1 MANNILKSISDI
13 FDRKLFRIPDYQRG
27 YSWEDKH
34 LKAFWDDL
42 ERLPENKNHYTGL
55 ITLESITDWKERGS
69 WKNDEW
75 LIEKQKFT
83 PFHIV
88 DGQQRVTTI
97 IIVINAILSKLK
109 EDDSFVLDTKTD
121 ISRKYI
127 KLETNGLKSYV
138 FGYEEND
145 PSNNYFKACILSDG
159 QGFNQPMDI
168 YTRNLENAQKFFTKK
183 LEDSKLGEL
192 ETLYNKLT
200 LRLLFNLYEI
210 EDEID
215 VYVTFE
221 TTNNRGKP
229 LSKLE
234 LLKNRL
240 IYLTTQLKN
249 NNSPHFNNEID
260 DLRISINKN
269 WKIVYEYLGKNI
281 DNKLD
286 DDDFL
291 KNHVFMYFGHKN
303 DTESQ
308 YSDFLLDDYF
318 TAQNA
323 SDGNLSIKDIKE
335 YVESIGKSVKEWFKI
350 KNPEYAYTLE
360 NFNMSKD
367 ISEWLSK
374 LNRLEF
380 AAFSPSIMAIL
391 QKNYN
396 PENILETLKYME
408 RYIFLVLKVT
418 SRKSNAGKNFFYT
431 KANEIWKDKVT
442 LPEFQSHILSRI
454 TAGHDFSLKE
464 FHDKIVKLFEEK
476 KGFYDWPSIKYFL
489 FEYELSLELKSG
501 EDSKVTWKSFN
512 RDNTIEHIYP
522 QQPKEEY
529 WTQRFSKLTDIEKG
543 LLENNL
549 GNLLLLKGKKNI
561 VLSNRNFDFKRDKYT
576 EGSYSQIEV
585 SKYKEWTPKEILE
598 RSLKMLE
605 FLEERW
611 NAPIND
617 QHFRKKVLCLPV
629 IK

>member
-27 YSWEDKH
+27 YSWEEKH

-69 WKNDEW
+69 WENDEW

-127 KLETNGLKSYV
+127 KLETNGLKSYI

-145 PSNNYFKACILSDG
+145 PSNNYFKACILGDG

-168 YTRNLENAQKFFTKK
+168 YTRNLKNAQQFFTEK
-183 LEDSKLGEL
+183 LENRKLGEL
-192 ETLYNKLT
+192 EALYNKLT

-240 IYLTTQLKN
+240 IYLTTKLKN

-260 DLRISINKN
+260 ALRISINKN
-269 WKIVYEYLGKNI
+269 WKIVYEYLGKNV
-281 DNKLD
+281 DNILD

-323 SDGNLSIKDIKE
+323 NDGNLSIKDIKE
-335 YVESIGKSVKEWFKI
+335 YVENIGRSVKEWFKI

-360 NFNMSKD
+360 NFNLSKD

-380 AAFSPSIMAIL
+380 AAFSPCIMAIL
-391 QKNYN
+391 QKNHN
-396 PENILETLKYME
+396 AENVLETLKYME

-431 KANEIWKDKVT
+431 KANEIWIDKVT

-454 TAGHDFSLKE
+454 TVGHDYSLKE

-476 KGFYDWPSIKYFL
+476 KGFYDWSSIKYFL

-529 WTQRFSKLTDIEKG
+529 WTQRFSELTDIEKG

-561 VLSNRNFDFKRDKYT
+561 VLSNRNFDFKRDKYA

-598 RSLKMLE
+598 RGLKMLE

-611 NAPIND
+611 KSPIND
-617 QHFRKKVLCLPV
+617 QNFRKKVLCLPFL
-629 IK
+629 